1 VSAFN
6 AKYNRP
12 PENQAW
18 GDYCAL
24 KIVAQAMAET
34 RGTDAMRIVEHLEKG
49 AKFDILKTREG
60 HFRQRD
66 HQLMMEMYAI
76 TALPRG
82 QEKNRWDIFT
92 SSPPVPGPE
101 ESLEAIAATPEENTC
116 TFRA

>member
-1 VSAFN
+1 
-6 AKYNRP
+6 
-12 PENQAW
+12 
-18 GDYCAL
+18 
-24 KIVAQAMAET
+24 
-34 RGTDAMRIVEHLEKG
+34 
-49 AKFDILKTREG
+49 
-60 HFRQRD
+60 
-66 HQLMMEMYAI
+66 MMEMYAI